1 MTETTVLLPA
11 HLRDRIEPAF
21 AAIATAAG
29 RSPRIVP
36 FAADGTI
43 DGSPAAAEALFR
55 YFPADRSNTAQYGT
69 TQFRQVIQ
77 QAPSLRWVQTNSSG
91 IDYLLKIPE
100 VMERDLIVTNGS
112 SVNQGPMAETVLGL
126 LLAVSRRLHLHVRH
140 QVKHEWQR
148 YQKGELRG
156 STIVIVGYG
165 HIGRE
170 VGRLCD
176 AFGMWVTEPSPNT
189 AVVYPPEQLAEALAG
204 ADFVVLVSAT
214 AADQQP
220 LIGIAELAA
229 MKPAAWLINVGRGAL
244 VDDEALIA
252 ALRTNQI
259 AGAALDVFRQEPLP
273 AAHPYWDLPN
283 VLLTPH
289 NSASSP
295 WQDQRTI
302 ELFIENFRRWLA
314 EEPLLNR
321 VDLQRGY

>member
-1 MTETTVLLPA
+1 
-11 HLRDRIEPAF
+11 
-21 AAIATAAG
+21 
-29 RSPRIVP
+29 
-36 FAADGTI
+36 
-43 DGSPAAAEALFR
+43 
-55 YFPADRSNTAQYGT
+55 
-69 TQFRQVIQ
+69 
-77 QAPSLRWVQTNSSG
+77 
-91 IDYLLKIPE
+91 
-100 VMERDLIVTNGS
+100 
-112 SVNQGPMAETVLGL
+112 
-126 LLAVSRRLHLHVRH
+126 H

-176 AFGMWVTEPSPNT
+176 AFGMRVIVVRKRVTEPSPYA